1 MFLKTN
7 FKKKFSR
14 FLPSS
19 QSLCTDDKNQLKDYV
34 YVVFSRSLYTYSLG
48 YGNNKKQHKH
58 FFFF

>member
-34 YVVFSRSLYTYSLG
+34 YVVFSRSLYTYSISI
-48 YGNNKKQHKH
+48 
-58 FFFF
+58 FFFLVS